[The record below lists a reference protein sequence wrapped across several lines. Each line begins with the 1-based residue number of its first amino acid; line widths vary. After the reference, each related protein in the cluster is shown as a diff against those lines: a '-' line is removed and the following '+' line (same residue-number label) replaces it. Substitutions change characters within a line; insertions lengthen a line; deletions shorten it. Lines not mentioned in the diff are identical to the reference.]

1 MRTVEFPEKMQ
12 FLFEPARYKV
22 AYGGRGSGKSWGF
35 ARALI
40 ILAGMRRM
48 RILCAREVQKSI
60 KDSVHKLLSDQIE
73 AMGLSDKF
81 QVLETE
87 IRGANGSEFLFS
99 GLSNQTAAN
108 IKSFEGVDV
117 CWVEEAQAVS
127 KKSWDL
133 LIPTIRKPG
142 SEIWVTFNPELDD
155 DDTWVRF
162 VVNPPPGAVV
172 VKVNYSDNPWFP
184 AELEAERRHCYLT
197 DRDNYDNIWEG
208 ATKSAVDGAIYAK
221 EVELATVERRIRPV
235 PYDPMLKVHVVFDLG
250 WNDAMTVGFYQRQG
264 SELRVID
271 YIEDSH
277 KTLDWYAE
285 EIKARRYNL
294 GSVWLPHDGFHKDF
308 KTGKSAA
315 EIMEAQGF
323 DVEPIPNVSV
333 HEGINVARLAFRQ
346 AFFDEVKAARLVVCL
361 KRYRRHV
368 HTKTLEPGAPVHDE
382 YSHGADNW
390 RYAALVADRMT
401 NNAGSAK
408 PLRRRGSAMAV

>member
-1 MRTVEFPEKMQ
+1 MQTVEFPEKLQ

-40 ILAGMRRM
+40 VLAGMRRM

-87 IRGANGSEFLFS
+87 IRGANGSEFLFT

-108 IKSFEGVDV
+108 IKSFEGVDI
-117 CWVEEAQAVS
+117 CWVEEAQAVT

-155 DDTWVRF
+155 DDTWTRF

-172 VKVNYSDNPWFP
+172 QKMIYSDNPWFP

-197 DRDNYDNIWEG
+197 DRENYDNIWEG

-221 EVELATVERRIRPV
+221 EIEQATVERRIRPV

-250 WNDAMTVGFYQRQG
+250 WNDSMTVGFYQRVA

-277 KTLDWYAE
+277 KTLDWYAD

-294 GSVWLPHDGFHKDF
+294 GSVWLPHDGFHADY

-315 EIMEAQGF
+315 EILEALGF
-323 DVEPIPNVSV
+323 DVEQIPNVSV
-333 HEGINVARLAFRQ
+333 QEGINVARLTFRQ
-346 AFFDEVKAARLVVCL
+346 AYFDETRAARLVVCL

-368 HTKTLEPGAPVHDE
+368 HAKTLEPGAPVHDE

-390 RYAALVADRMT
+390 RYACLVADRMT
-401 NNAGSAK
+401 NATGSPK
-408 PLRRRGSAMAV
+408 PLKRRGSAMAV